1 MSLRSLQT
9 RLNFVKIRPWR
20 RLALR
25 RVFLEAMQNIDA
37 RAKFYGVHGTI
48 SVAAPIFNN
57 LKNTRRT
64 KTLERLGLIVLLA
77 GLGFMKGVTKKVL
90 HFIRHGQE
98 SFLHPP
104 TQISG
109 LIVEAL
115 FMTDYIYIGIICN
128 ANSCVFP
135 FMSRGPK

>member
-1 MSLRSLQT
+1 
-9 RLNFVKIRPWR
+9 
-20 RLALR
+20 
-25 RVFLEAMQNIDA
+25 MQNIDA

-64 KTLERLGLIVLLA
+64 KTLERLGLIVLRA

-98 SFLHPP
+98 ILLAPANP
-104 TQISG
+104 NQRLDRRG
-109 LIVEAL
+109 AL
-115 FMTDYIYIGIICN
+115 YDRLYLIICN